1 MKLFAGLFALTVAV
15 PGLAQAASN
24 LSGTYNIRL
33 TEVCQSIEN
42 EVFNKSGGVTTTVIN
57 TIDEGKISQTVG
69 VITFTP
75 TTAGG
80 LTGKV
85 SATFTQTKGTLA
97 ILGLPG
103 NPPSQPASPHVP
115 DMKLQTKSQTG
126 TYSLTLPGTAPAT
139 ITINFGKGSVSTFT
153 AYLSKLSGGAYTHA
167 DFIDT
172 ESNASATA
180 SCSNAGSMEHN

>member
-1 MKLFAGLFALTVAV
+1 MKLLTGLIALTVAV
-15 PGLAQAASN
+15 PGLAHAASN
-24 LSGTYNIRL
+24 ISGAYTIKL

-42 EVFNKSGGVTTTVIN
+42 EVFNKNGTTTTTVIN

-103 NPPSQPASPHVP
+103 NPPSQPATPHVP
-115 DMKLQTKSQTG
+115 DMQLQTKGQTG

-167 DFIDT
+167 EFIDR
-172 ESNASATA
+172 ESDGSAA
-180 SCSNAGSMEHN
+180 PSCSNAGSIEHN